1 MAQAYLTDIIEKET
15 KAGKMYDL
23 QFSDGI
29 KVGAGKFP
37 PKNLE
42 KGGYY
47 TYEYTMNGNFKNL
60 NSGSMFKQQPPAGVA
75 APAAPA
81 PAAAPAASYGGR
93 TASTQ
98 DVISRQAAANTAIDF
113 VRLLVEAD
121 ALPVIKA
128 AKGVKADLIEEVLKV
143 YMGKFHAWNVH
154 KDFDFGASEDKG
166 DPLDLKSL
174 EDPEQWTE

>member
-1 MAQAYLTDIIEKET
+1 MPQAYLQDILEKDT

-23 QFSDGI
+23 VFSDGT
-29 KVGAGKFP
+29 KVGAGKYP

-47 TYEYTMNGNFKNL
+47 NYEFTVNGNFKNL
-60 NSGSMFKQQPPAGVA
+60 TSGSMSKIAAPQGIA

-81 PAAAPAASYGGR
+81 PSTTSYGGR

-98 DVISRQAAANTAIDF
+98 DVISRQAAANTAIEF

-121 ALPVIKA
+121 ALPIPKT
-128 AKGVKADLIEEVLKV
+128 AKSDRKADLLEEITKV
-143 YMGKFHAWNVH
+143 YMAKFHAWNVH
-154 KDFDFGASEDKG
+154 KDFDFGASEEG
-166 DPLDLKSL
+166 NDPLDLKSL